1 MPWPL
6 ATNIPTA
13 NKFQK
18 CRRPSKSKHYL
29 LYQLLLFTNLE
40 ILRVDHHVLIANSM
54 RDDLDALDSNL
65 AEEMKMYVAD
75 GAMEDPND
83 LTMFYFTLG
92 AVQQP
97 QTLLQIEELHG
108 DMPSFQR
115 FRIKLNTL
123 FSTYDI
129 TQADNGNKIKLKPD
143 DTVSLCFITTPLN
156 GRARTLKWERFRSQ
170 NIVF

>member
-1 MPWPL
+1 
-6 ATNIPTA
+6 
-13 NKFQK
+13 
-18 CRRPSKSKHYL
+18 
-29 LYQLLLFTNLE
+29 
-40 ILRVDHHVLIANSM
+40 M

-83 LTMFYFTLG
+83 LTMFHFTLG

-156 GRARTLKWERFRSQ
+156 GHARTLKWERFRSQ